1 MLNKLCFLLMLMSVG
16 LASASS
22 GVMGYQPGEKMLV
35 TKLTVSFP
43 ERSAQV
49 EALIHN
55 KLLNDPMS
63 PVAGAEHPLLKIV
76 SFLNYDCIHCKRLDR
91 SLERLLKAFP
101 QIAVTYKLLSYGSDA
116 ATAATRMALT
126 VWIEQPEKFHAFH
139 HALMGYRG
147 MADDARIRSALGAAG
162 VKLSKYR
169 PDTHHLIEVNKELL
183 KVLQYSGTPTTI
195 IGNRVISREVP
206 YKELEKA
213 VKAAMAEI

>member
-1 MLNKLCFLLMLMSVG
+1 MLNKLCFLLMLVSVG
-16 LASASS
+16 SASASS
-22 GVMGYQPGEKMLV
+22 GVMGHQPGEKMPV
-35 TKLTVSFP
+35 TKLTVSSP

-49 EALIHN
+49 EALIHH

-63 PVAGAEHPLLKIV
+63 PVVGAEHPLLKIV
-76 SFLNYDCIHCKRLDR
+76 SFVNYDCIHCKRLDR
-91 SLERLLKAFP
+91 SLERLLKAYP
-101 QIAVTYKLLSYGSDA
+101 QIAVTYKLLSYGSEA

-169 PDTHHLIEVNKELL
+169 PDTHHIIEVNKELL

-195 IGNRVISREVP
+195 IGDRVISGEVP
-206 YKELEKA
+206 YEQLEKMVTEVLKNA
-213 VKAAMAEI
+213 